1 MLRAVTESLNI
12 ILQTKTDNAENILTF
27 FCVSAQ
33 WKLHYDLN
41 EKFSSTFFFLARLFL
56 LYLQTLIVNEIK
68 LRERKRLE
76 TVVTER
82 ERIINFQRFLTRN
95 NMKEKKNV
103 ELSIFVGV
111 QNSLHFFYRFLHSS
125 ATSFC
130 PVITGF

>member
-95 NMKEKKNV
+95 NMKEKKK
-103 ELSIFVGV
+103 
-111 QNSLHFFYRFLHSS
+111 R
-125 ATSFC
+125 
-130 PVITGF
+130 